1 MCDKDEIE
9 QKLSN
14 AILRFL
20 EKDGL
25 LLEIDANERSISHRL
40 AGYLQEEF
48 WDWDVDCEYNRK
60 GHAEVKRLNLP
71 VERISSNDT
80 EARTVFPDIVVHR
93 RATSDNLLVVEVK
106 KTTSH
111 ISSERDIQKLQAFR
125 EQLGY
130 QYALFLKFVTGESE
144 IGVAEMRWIE

>member
-1 MCDKDEIE
+1 M
-9 QKLSN
+9 
-14 AILRFL
+14 
-20 EKDGL
+20 
-25 LLEIDANERSISHRL
+25 
-40 AGYLQEEF
+40 
-48 WDWDVDCEYNRK
+48 
-60 GHAEVKRLNLP
+60 P